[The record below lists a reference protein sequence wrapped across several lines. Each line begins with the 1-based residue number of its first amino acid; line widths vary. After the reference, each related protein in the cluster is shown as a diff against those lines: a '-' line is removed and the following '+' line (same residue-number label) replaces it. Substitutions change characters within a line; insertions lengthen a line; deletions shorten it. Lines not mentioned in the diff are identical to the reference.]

1 MLPMYLIVKE
11 QYYFMPWLYTITQTK
26 ARGIFMGYI
35 LKETPHPPP
44 STRGVLEG
52 SEDRSLGTHE

>member
-1 MLPMYLIVKE
+1 
-11 QYYFMPWLYTITQTK
+11 
-26 ARGIFMGYI
+26 MGYI

-52 SEDRSLGTHE
+52 SEDRSLGTHIKFLNRLLR